1 MMTRLQEAIGLGLI
15 LGALHGAAQA
25 VPVVPN
31 FTQGS
36 MTTRTETKQTINETI
51 NSMDYSTGYQY
62 SVTGTNVKT
71 TSGQIN
77 LPTTQT
83 SNTIDGVTST
93 WTGLKGSETWVQA
106 KSRRSISVYGNLS
119 GSRIAKS
126 DHHPKRNFSG
136 INNRKYKYLLAVGLI
151 GLLSPSQA
159 LANTVGGVSATAN
172 PVANSSGSV
181 TNQAIQVLQGPYITN
196 TYGGGIQCQG
206 TDSKLHSLCNW

>member
-71 TSGQIN
+71 TSSQIN

-83 SNTIDGVTST
+83 NNTIDGVTST

-106 KSRRSISVYGNLS
+106 
-119 GSRIAKS
+119 
-126 DHHPKRNFSG
+126 
-136 INNRKYKYLLAVGLI
+136 
-151 GLLSPSQA
+151 
-159 LANTVGGVSATAN
+159 N
-172 PVANSSGSV
+172 PGEAFQF
-181 TNQAIQVLQGPYITN
+181 TETYQGPGLQNQTIIQRETLVESITES
-196 TYGGGIQCQG
+196 TSIFSQ
-206 TDSKLHSLCNW
+206 